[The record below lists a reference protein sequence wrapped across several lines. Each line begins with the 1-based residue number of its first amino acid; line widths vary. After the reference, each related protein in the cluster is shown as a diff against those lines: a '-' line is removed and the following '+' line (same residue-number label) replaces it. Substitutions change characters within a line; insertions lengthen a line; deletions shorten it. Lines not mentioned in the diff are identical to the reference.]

1 MLNVTNE
8 IAAIQTMVGPAGVS
22 KIYAASSPPNADR
35 HPIIAAIIAID
46 SGVRA
51 KILALAAGIIN
62 IAIINK
68 TPTTFIATA
77 TVMAKES
84 VNIILSRLGFNPEAY
99 AISSF
104 NVLIKSADH
113 LQYISKRTRITPSQI
128 TARSYCDTA
137 RISPNK

>member
-8 IAAIQTMVGPAGVS
+8 IAAIQTIVGPAGVS

-62 IAIINK
+62 IAIIIGWAFGLYNSL
-68 TPTTFIATA
+68 TFIVACVCLA
-77 TVMAKES
+77 
-84 VNIILSRLGFNPEAY
+84 
-99 AISSF
+99 
-104 NVLIKSADH
+104 
-113 LQYISKRTRITPSQI
+113 
-128 TARSYCDTA
+128 
-137 RISPNK
+137 